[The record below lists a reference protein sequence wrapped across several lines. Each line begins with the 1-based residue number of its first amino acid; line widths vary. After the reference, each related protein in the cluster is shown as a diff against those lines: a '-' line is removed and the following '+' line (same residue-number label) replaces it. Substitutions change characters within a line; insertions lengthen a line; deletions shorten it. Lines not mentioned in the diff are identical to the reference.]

1 MDDFTQNLIDYK
13 TVIVLLVLIIIFVFE
28 KTKPIV
34 QKNAQGFRAINNLGL
49 WSINAILLLIILTL
63 AKLGSPKT
71 LS

>member
-1 MDDFTQNLIDYK
+1 IAFLFKLLGIAFQKCHTIVMDDFTQTLIDYK

-49 WSINAILLLIILTL
+49 
-63 AKLGSPKT
+63 
-71 LS
+71 